1 MLDCKDMYV
10 SVILPIKFRGD
21 ATYTVPAHLVSS
33 IKSGC
38 MVKVDFAGK
47 LYTAVVSRMYCKC
60 LENTAKNIVYKDII
74 DVVDA
79 MQVSDAA
86 LKFWEQVALYYMC
99 TVGEVYKAAYPMLL
113 LRQNNV
119 KSRNTASAFFE
130 SLQENIKLPE
140 LSDSQNKAYI
150 KIMQL
155 FGWTNGNWLAENY
168 LEKPDRILYSHS
180 VALQDYN
187 LQADNQQIVASQN
200 VTPQNVAPQ
209 NNNAH
214 NCDMQ
219 ENGMQSGGAQDNSA
233 RYCNSCLESVKC
245 DNPQCGDSN
254 NHGIQNVGTQSVSEQ
269 NCGIQNVSTQVVREQ
284 DCGVQNVNAQNVSEQ
299 DSDTQRVAMQDVG
312 KKDYGVK
319 PIIAQKVS
327 AQNFGIKNVS
337 MQVVREQDCGAQ
349 NVNAQN
355 VREQATGEQNFKVNN
370 SNISDASGMP
380 KFRSIAEQQGLP
392 KMSGLPVLLHG
403 VTGSGKTEI
412 YINLASRVL
421 SMGRSVLFMV
431 PEIAISKQLQQ
442 RLKKVFGVRLLVYH
456 SKQTAAEKAR
466 IYKIVSRQFLKEYIG
481 DSSSAEEKTPN
492 DAVIV
497 LGTRSAL
504 FLPYENLGLVIADE
518 EHDSSYKQTEP
529 APRYHARDAAIM
541 LVKIHEANIL
551 LGSATPSLESEYNCR
566 IGRFA
571 KVSLLEKYYGAL
583 SPVMEIADTI
593 WARKSGQM
601 KGSFTQKLINE
612 IAKTLD
618 KGRQVLIL
626 RNRRSYSP
634 VVECTECGS
643 IPKCP
648 NCNVNLSYHK
658 YNGTLRCHYCDYTV
672 KFNGI
677 CSKCGLDTLEYK
689 GAGTERVEE
698 ELAELFPNSRIARFD
713 ADVAESKRREEAV
726 IKAFS
731 NREIDILVGTQMLSK
746 GFDFEYL
753 DLVAVLQA
761 DAILGIQ
768 DFRADERALQMFSQL
783 MGRTGRRGT
792 RGKIIIQTNQ
802 KNHPV
807 LQQLKR
813 ESAMPS
819 VKYKSD
825 SCISESDSSFIL
837 SLMQERKEFAF
848 APYVRMVKIL
858 IKHKDREKLD
868 SLCCRVGEAL
878 QKIACKEVTG
888 PFVPVVDRV
897 RGEWIKCYYIKFL
910 RNKELVENK
919 HKLLE
924 AIEGL
929 KANNAII
936 IDVDPL

>member
-1 MLDCKDMYV
+1 MLDCKYMYV

-33 IKSGC
+33 IKPGC

-74 DVVDA
+74 DVVDD

-155 FGWTNGNWLAENY
+155 FGWTNGNGLAENY
-168 LEKPDRILYSHS
+168 LEKPDGILYSHS
-180 VALQDYN
+180 EPLQDCN
-187 LQADNQQIVASQN
+187 LQADNQQIAASQN
-200 VTPQNVAPQ
+200 VAPQNIAPQ

-214 NCDMQ
+214 NCDTQ
-219 ENGMQSGGAQDNSA
+219 ENGMQGGGTQDDSAQ
-233 RYCNSCLESVKC
+233 YYNSCLESVKC
-245 DNPQCGDSN
+245 DNPQCGNSN
-254 NHGIQNVGTQSVSEQ
+254 NHGIQNVGTQSIS
-269 NCGIQNVSTQVVREQ
+269 
-284 DCGVQNVNAQNVSEQ
+284 
-299 DSDTQRVAMQDVG
+299 
-312 KKDYGVK
+312 
-319 PIIAQKVS
+319 
-327 AQNFGIKNVS
+327 
-337 MQVVREQDCGAQ
+337 EQDCGAQ

-355 VREQATGEQNFKVNN
+355 VREQAAGEQNVKVNN

-380 KFRSIAEQQGLP
+380 KFRSIAEQQGLS

-442 RLKKVFGVRLLVYH
+442 RLKKVFGGRLLVYH

-481 DSSSAEEKTPN
+481 DSSSVEEKTPN

-541 LVKIHEANIL
+541 LAKIHEANIL

-583 SPVMEIADTI
+583 SPVIEIADTI

-731 NREIDILVGTQMLSK
+731 NRETDILVGTQMLSK

-919 HKLLE
+919 RKLLE

>member
-1 MLDCKDMYV
+1 MFASRNGNLLQQAYLYVFVRFGFMMIEQDFNILEHKKIYV

-21 ATYTVPAHLVSS
+21 ITYTVPAHLVSS
-33 IKSGC
+33 IKPGC
-38 MVKVDFAGK
+38 MVNVDFAGK
-47 LYTAVVSRMYCKC
+47 LYVAVVSRIYYKC
-60 LENTAKNIVYKDII
+60 LENDTKDIVYKDII
-74 DVVDA
+74 DVINGIRVADT
-79 MQVSDAA
+79 A

-113 LRQNNV
+113 LRQNDV

-130 SLQENIKLPE
+130 SLKENIKLPT
-140 LSDSQNKAYI
+140 LSDSQNKAYL

-155 FGWTNGNWLAENY
+155 FGWINGNGLAENY
-168 LEKPDRILYSHS
+168 LEKPDRSLCSHTK
-180 VALQDYN
+180 VLQ
-187 LQADNQQIVASQN
+187 
-200 VTPQNVAPQ
+200 
-209 NNNAH
+209 
-214 NCDMQ
+214 NCDA
-219 ENGMQSGGAQDNSA
+219 QSGVIQDVSEKDYGAQTISA
-233 RYCNSCLESVKC
+233 HKMSA
-245 DNPQCGDSN
+245 
-254 NHGIQNVGTQSVSEQ
+254 Q
-269 NCGIQNVSTQVVREQ
+269 NCDIQNVSTQVVRERV
-284 DCGVQNVNAQNVSEQ
+284 DSEQ
-299 DSDTQRVAMQDVG
+299 S
-312 KKDYGVK
+312 VK
-319 PIIAQKVS
+319 I
-327 AQNFGIKNVS
+327 N
-337 MQVVREQDCGAQ
+337 D
-349 NVNAQN
+349 
-355 VREQATGEQNFKVNN
+355 
-370 SNISDASGMP
+370 SNIPDASELPEMPSVIEKSEMLGMHE
-380 KFRSIAEQQGLP
+380 FRSISGLSGESVNPKLPDSSCKSETLGLSGVYESSGASSTPECRSVSEKSGLP
-392 KMSGLPVLLHG
+392 EMSGLPVLLHG

-412 YINLASRVL
+412 YINLASSVL
-421 SMGRSVLFMV
+421 SAGRSVLFMV

-442 RLKKVFGVRLLVYH
+442 RLKKVFGGRLLVYH

-481 DSSSAEEKTPN
+481 DSSSAEEETPN

-541 LVKIHEANIL
+541 LAKIHGANVL

-583 SPVMEIADTI
+583 SPVIEIADTI

-618 KGRQVLIL
+618 RGRQVLIL

-658 YNGTLRCHYCDYTV
+658 YNGTLRCHYCEYTV

-689 GAGTERVEE
+689 GSGTERVEE

-713 ADVAESKRREEAV
+713 SDVAESKRREEAV

-731 NREIDILVGTQMLSK
+731 NRETDILVGTQMLSK

-813 ESAMPS
+813 ESAMQS
-819 VKYKSD
+819 ARRED
-825 SCISESDSSFIL
+825 GSCISESDSSFIL

-858 IKHKDREKLD
+858 IKHKDKEKLD
-868 SLCCRVGEAL
+868 ILCNRVGEAL
-878 QKIACKEVTG
+878 QKITCKEITG

-919 HKLLE
+919 RKLLE

-929 KANNAII
+929 KTNNAVI

>member
-33 IKSGC
+33 IKPGC

-47 LYTAVVSRMYCKC
+47 LYTAVVSSMYCKC

-74 DVVDA
+74 DVVDD

-140 LSDSQNKAYI
+140 LSDPQNKAYI

-155 FGWTNGNWLAENY
+155 FGWTNGNGLAENY
-168 LEKPDRILYSHS
+168 LEKPDGILDSHS
-180 VALQDYN
+180 VPLQDHN
-187 LQADNQQIVASQN
+187 LQADNQQIASS
-200 VTPQNVAPQ
+200 QNVAPQ

-214 NCDMQ
+214 NCDTQ
-219 ENGMQSGGAQDNSA
+219 ENGMQGGGTQDDSAQ
-233 RYCNSCLESVKC
+233 YYNSCLESVKC
-245 DNPQCGDSN
+245 DNPQCGNSN
-254 NHGIQNVGTQSVSEQ
+254 NHGVQNVGTQSVS
-269 NCGIQNVSTQVVREQ
+269 
-284 DCGVQNVNAQNVSEQ
+284 
-299 DSDTQRVAMQDVG
+299 
-312 KKDYGVK
+312 
-319 PIIAQKVS
+319 
-327 AQNFGIKNVS
+327 
-337 MQVVREQDCGAQ
+337 EQDCGAQ

-355 VREQATGEQNFKVNN
+355 VREQAAGEQNVKVNN

-442 RLKKVFGVRLLVYH
+442 RLKKVFGGRLLVYH

-541 LVKIHEANIL
+541 LAKIHEANIL

-583 SPVMEIADTI
+583 SPVIEIADTI

-618 KGRQVLIL
+618 RGRQVLIL

-731 NREIDILVGTQMLSK
+731 NRETDILVGTQMLSK

-813 ESAMPS
+813 ESAMPY
-819 VKYKSD
+819 VRYESD
-825 SCISESDSSFIL
+825 SCIYESDSSFIL

-919 HKLLE
+919 RKLLE

>member
-10 SVILPIKFRGD
+10 SVILPIKFRGNI
-21 ATYTVPAHLVSS
+21 TYTVPAHLIDG
-33 IKSGC
+33 IKQGC

-47 LYTAVVSRMYCKC
+47 LYIAVVGRVYCKC
-60 LENTAKNIVYKDII
+60 LGDAVKNIVYKDII
-74 DVVDA
+74 DVVSGT
-79 MQVSDAA
+79 QVSGAA

-99 TVGEVYKAAYPMLL
+99 TVGEVYKAAYPMLV
-113 LRQNNV
+113 LRQNDV

-130 SLQENIKLPE
+130 SLKENIKLPK
-140 LSDSQNKAYI
+140 LSDSQNKAYL
-150 KIMQL
+150 KIMQF
-155 FGWTNGNWLAENY
+155 FGWINWNGLAENS
-168 LEKPDRILYSHS
+168 LEKPDGILYSHS
-180 VALQDYN
+180 EASQDYN
-187 LQADNQQIVASQN
+187 SQANSQQIVAL
-200 VTPQNVAPQ
+200 QNVALK

-214 NCDMQ
+214 NCDTHNCDVLGDGKQ
-219 ENGMQSGGAQDNSA
+219 
-233 RYCNSCLESVKC
+233 SVKV
-245 DNPQCGDSN
+245 NDSN
-254 NHGIQNVGTQSVSEQ
+254 MPNASELLEMPRV
-269 NCGIQNVSTQVVREQ
+269 IEK
-284 DCGVQNVNAQNVSEQ
+284 SE
-299 DSDTQRVAMQDVG
+299 
-312 KKDYGVK
+312 
-319 PIIAQKVS
+319 
-327 AQNFGIKNVS
+327 
-337 MQVVREQDCGAQ
+337 
-349 NVNAQN
+349 
-355 VREQATGEQNFKVNN
+355 
-370 SNISDASGMP
+370 
-380 KFRSIAEQQGLP
+380 
-392 KMSGLPVLLHG
+392 MSGLPVLLHG

-412 YINLASRVL
+412 YINIASRVL
-421 SMGRSVLFMV
+421 SVGRSVLFMV

-442 RLKKVFGVRLLVYH
+442 RLKKVFGGRLLVYH

-481 DSSSAEEKTPN
+481 DSSSVEKETPN

-504 FLPYENLGLVIADE
+504 FLPYENLGLIIADE

-541 LVKIHEANIL
+541 LAKIHGANIL

-571 KVSLLEKYYGAL
+571 KVPLLEKYYGAL
-583 SPVMEIADTI
+583 PPVIEIADTI

-612 IAKTLD
+612 IAKTFAN
-618 KGRQVLIL
+618 GRQVLIL

-677 CSKCGLDTLEYK
+677 CSKCGLDTLECK
-689 GAGTERVEE
+689 GSGTERVEE

-731 NREIDILVGTQMLSK
+731 NRETDILVGTQMLSK

-768 DFRADERALQMFSQL
+768 DFRADERALQMFIQL

-813 ESAMPS
+813 ESAMPF
-819 VKYKSD
+819 VRREND
-825 SCISESDSSFIL
+825 SYFSESDSSFIL
-837 SLMQERKEFAF
+837 SLMQERKEFGF
-848 APYVRMVKIL
+848 SPYVRMVKIL
-858 IKHKDREKLD
+858 IKHKDREKQEI
-868 SLCCRVGEAL
+868 LCSRVGEAL
-878 QKIACKEVTG
+878 QKITCKEVTG

-897 RGEWIKCYYIKFL
+897 RGEWIKCYYIKFS
-910 RNKELVENK
+910 RDKELVVNK
-919 HKLLE
+919 RKLLE

-929 KANNAII
+929 KANNAVIV
-936 IDVDPL
+936 DVDPL

>member
-33 IKSGC
+33 IKPGC

-60 LENTAKNIVYKDII
+60 LENTAKNIVYKDVI
-74 DVVDA
+74 DVVGD

-140 LSDSQNKAYI
+140 LSDPQNKAYI

-155 FGWTNGNWLAENY
+155 FGWTNGNGLAENY
-168 LEKPDRILYSHS
+168 LEKPDGILYSHS
-180 VALQDYN
+180 EPLQNCN
-187 LQADNQQIVASQN
+187 LQADNQQIAAS
-200 VTPQNVAPQ
+200 QNVAPQ
-209 NNNAH
+209 NIAPPNNNVH
-214 NCDMQ
+214 NCDTQ
-219 ENGMQSGGAQDNSA
+219 ENGMQGGGAQDDSA
-233 RYCNSCLESVKC
+233 QYYNSCLESVKC

-254 NHGIQNVGTQSVSEQ
+254 NHGVQNVGTQSVSEQ
-269 NCGIQNVSTQVVREQ
+269 
-284 DCGVQNVNAQNVSEQ
+284 
-299 DSDTQRVAMQDVG
+299 
-312 KKDYGVK
+312 
-319 PIIAQKVS
+319 
-327 AQNFGIKNVS
+327 
-337 MQVVREQDCGAQ
+337 DCGAQ
-349 NVNAQN
+349 NGNAQN
-355 VREQATGEQNFKVNN
+355 ISEQAAGEQNVKVNN
-370 SNISDASGMP
+370 FNISDASGMP

-442 RLKKVFGVRLLVYH
+442 RLKKVFGGRLLVYH

-541 LVKIHEANIL
+541 LAKIHEANIL

-583 SPVMEIADTI
+583 SPVIEIADTI

-731 NREIDILVGTQMLSK
+731 NRETDILVGTQMLSK

-825 SCISESDSSFIL
+825 SCVSESDSSFIL

-919 HKLLE
+919 RKLLE